1 MENWADQEIRALIR
15 EEMVEVFCLL
25 QRQKGNPVPDD
36 KIAILKTKAR
46 RNEPWISEAYAYCK
60 PDAQTLEKIRKL
72 ASGMM

>member
-1 MENWADQEIRALIR
+1 MENWADQEIRAIIR

-25 QRQKGNPVPDD
+25 QRHKGNPVPDD

-60 PDAQTLEKIRKL
+60 LPDATLEKIRKL
-72 ASGMM
+72 VSGMI